1 QRPFSLGARWAP
13 VSLGGAMSAPASPHP
28 VSGGA
33 TVLVAIVLLL
43 VTVACILAL
52 PFQSGVAG

>member
-1 QRPFSLGARWAP
+1 
-13 VSLGGAMSAPASPHP
+13 MSAPASPHP